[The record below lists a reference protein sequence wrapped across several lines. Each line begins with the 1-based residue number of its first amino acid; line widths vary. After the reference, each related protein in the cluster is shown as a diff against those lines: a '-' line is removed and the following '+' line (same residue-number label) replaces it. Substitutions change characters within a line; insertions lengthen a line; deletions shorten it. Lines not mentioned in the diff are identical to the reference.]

1 MKIIRLFFM
10 VCIFILAATGSYAE
24 DAYLSDDSAEN
35 YSQQENLRDYRYT
48 EDGDIVIPPGMELRK
63 VGKINIL
70 LPEGTKISKVGNRII
85 TEGANEYMA
94 RRFLEIEARFE
105 AIKKEQDALRKII
118 EDLKGTIGKE

>member
-1 MKIIRLFFM
+1 M